1 MKKYALIPAL
11 FIAAISGG
19 CATPVAT
26 EPSSS
31 QTSTSI
37 APSTEQNQT
46 VVFTKSKA
54 SPKEKAMVMAG
65 VKNKLRDP
73 ESARFE
79 DIYAMNGSHG
89 KRSYCGYVNAKNGF
103 GGYTGKAQF
112 IYMDGVIWMS
122 DEKPYAFLFPKIC
135 EPRTVTR

>member
-11 FIAAISGG
+11 FVAAISGG
-19 CATPVAT
+19 CATPVVT
-26 EPSSS
+26 SPSNS
-31 QTSTSI
+31 QNPTSI
-37 APSTEQNQT
+37 VPSTKENQT

-73 ESARFE
+73 ESAKFE

-103 GGYTGKAQF
+103 GGYTGKLTF
-112 IYMDGVIWMS
+112 
-122 DEKPYAFLFPKIC
+122 
-135 EPRTVTR
+135 THT